1 MMTCCLALGMMTCFL
16 ALGVMTND
24 DVLSCIR
31 SDDVLSCIRSDD
43 ELSCK
48 EELMEVKRQ
57 ILVMRTAASVE
68 GRKEGCK
75 QAAPFPHFGGQLM
88 SFLAIAIKA
97 LGQRVNDVLRSD
109 SQRTCRLPCCQQIC
123 SCVN

>member
-1 MMTCCLALGMMTCFL
+1 MMTCFL

-68 GRKEGCK
+68 GRKEGRL
-75 QAAPFPHFGGQLM
+75 QTGSALSSLWRTVDEFPCDCHQGFGSKG
-88 SFLAIAIKA
+88 
-97 LGQRVNDVLRSD
+97 
-109 SQRTCRLPCCQQIC
+109 
-123 SCVN
+123 

>member
-1 MMTCCLALGMMTCFL
+1 MMTCCLALGGMTCFL

-24 DVLSCIR
+24 DVLTCIR
-31 SDDVLSCIRSDD
+31 SDDVLPYIRNDDVLSCIRSDD

-68 GRKEGCK
+68 GRKKGRLQTGSAFSSLWRTVDE
-75 QAAPFPHFGGQLM
+75 FPRDCHQGFGSKG
-88 SFLAIAIKA
+88 
-97 LGQRVNDVLRSD
+97 
-109 SQRTCRLPCCQQIC
+109 
-123 SCVN
+123 